1 VNRPRL
7 DSKTVV
13 IIGGTTGLGLSAAKA
28 FLNSGARVVAVGR
41 NPESVRAAQLEL
53 GGDAFV
59 LSADAA
65 RSDTAPQAIEQALN
79 RFGGFHG
86 LYHVAGGSGRR
97 MGDGPLHELTDAGW
111 EATLNLNLTSVFYSN
126 RAAVLQFQRQ
136 KSGGSILNL
145 TSVLA
150 YSPSPRFFATHAYAT
165 AKAAII
171 GLTCTSAA
179 YYASA
184 SIRFNALAPALVET
198 PMAQRAV
205 QDDSIR
211 QFIHTKQPLEG
222 GRVGQPED
230 TDAAAVFFL
239 SDDSRFITGQ
249 VLAVDG
255 GWSVSEGQYPPD
267 PPHPGPGES

>member
-1 VNRPRL
+1 MNRPRL

>member
-53 GGDAFV
+53 GGDVFV

>member
-1 VNRPRL
+1 MNRPRL

-65 RSDTAPQAIEQALN
+65 RSDTAPQAIEEALN